1 MIVIQLLNIAG
12 LGPVFGPIIGALYG
26 PSALL
31 WVVFGCVLGGAV
43 HDYMS
48 GMISLRYGGAGYHEV
63 LGRNLGH
70 GVRTF
75 MEFFTVIF
83 LILVGAVFVAGPANL
98 LLSISPEIPY
108 WVWAVLIF
116 AYYICATIFPIDKVI
131 GKIYPFFAV
140 LLIFMA
146 IGLTIALFAGDTKF
160 SRMSALIHSSQA
172 SIRRETQSGLRSSSS
187 SRAAQS
193 AASTPPSRP

>member
-1 MIVIQLLNIAG
+1 MSGYLYFFICLAFLIAGYAVYGVIAEKVFGVDRSRPTPVMTREDGVDYVKMPLWKMIVIQLLNIAG

-83 LILVGAVFVAGPANL
+83 LILVGAVFVAGPASL
-98 LLSISPEIPY
+98 LGLGCNY
-108 WVWAVLIF
+108 F
-116 AYYICATIFPIDKVI
+116 R
-131 GKIYPFFAV
+131 
-140 LLIFMA
+140 LLY
-146 IGLTIALFAGDTKF
+146 
-160 SRMSALIHSSQA
+160 
-172 SIRRETQSGLRSSSS
+172 LRNSL
-187 SRAAQS
+187 
-193 AASTPPSRP
+193 PH